1 MRWPSAV
8 ELGGRCVRSSSVPPS
23 ACSSCWM
30 RREMAD
36 WVRNRRDAALVS
48 DLQSMTHAKALRLLI
63 IMPNAHANYQNYAV
77 EASHCRAQV
86 RIVRTHEGAVMPLVR
101 IDISKTASC
110 ERVRDVGDAVYN
122 AMIAVANV
130 PNYDK
135 FQVVTRHEP
144 DEIIYPEEGYL
155 GIDYT
160 PDLIIIQVTWVGGR
174 STEVTKKFYQH
185 IADEIH
191 AKQGVRKQDIWI
203 SLVDS
208 GREDW
213 SFGNGEMQYAP
224 K

>member
-1 MRWPSAV
+1 MM
-8 ELGGRCVRSSSVPPS
+8 GRL
-23 ACSSCWM
+23 
-30 RREMAD
+30 
-36 WVRNRRDAALVS
+36 NL
-48 DLQSMTHAKALRLLI
+48 
-63 IMPNAHANYQNYAV
+63 
-77 EASHCRAQV
+77 
-86 RIVRTHEGAVMPLVR
+86 EGADMPLVR
-101 IDISKTASC
+101 IDISKVASR
-110 ERVRDVGDAVYN
+110 ERVRVVGNAVYS

-130 PNYDK
+130 PQHDR

-144 DEIIYPEEGYL
+144 DEIIYPDQGYL
-155 GIDYT
+155 GIEYT

-174 STEVTKKFYQH
+174 TTEVKKKFYQH

-203 SLVDS
+203 SLVDA

>member
-1 MRWPSAV
+1 
-8 ELGGRCVRSSSVPPS
+8 
-23 ACSSCWM
+23 
-30 RREMAD
+30 
-36 WVRNRRDAALVS
+36 
-48 DLQSMTHAKALRLLI
+48 
-63 IMPNAHANYQNYAV
+63 
-77 EASHCRAQV
+77 
-86 RIVRTHEGAVMPLVR
+86 MPLVR
-101 IDISKTASC
+101 IDISKTASR
-110 ERVRDVGDAVYN
+110 ERDVGDAVYN

-174 STEVTKKFYQH
+174 STEVKKRFYQH

-191 AKQGVRKQDIWI
+191 AKQGVRKQDILI

>member
-1 MRWPSAV
+1 MLTISIMRLKHSTV
-8 ELGGRCVRSSSVPPS
+8 EPKFESSEPK
-23 ACSSCWM
+23 
-30 RREMAD
+30 EG
-36 WVRNRRDAALVS
+36 
-48 DLQSMTHAKALRLLI
+48 DL
-63 IMPNAHANYQNYAV
+63 
-77 EASHCRAQV
+77 
-86 RIVRTHEGAVMPLVR
+86 MPLVR

-130 PNYDK
+130 PEYAR
-135 FQVVTRHEP
+135 FQVVPRHEP

-174 STEVTKKFYQH
+174 STDVKKKFYQH

-191 AKQGVRKQDIWI
+191 ARQGVRQQDIWI
-203 SLVDS
+203 SLGDS
-208 GREDW
+208 RREDR
-213 SFGNGEMQYAP
+213 SVGNGEMQYAP